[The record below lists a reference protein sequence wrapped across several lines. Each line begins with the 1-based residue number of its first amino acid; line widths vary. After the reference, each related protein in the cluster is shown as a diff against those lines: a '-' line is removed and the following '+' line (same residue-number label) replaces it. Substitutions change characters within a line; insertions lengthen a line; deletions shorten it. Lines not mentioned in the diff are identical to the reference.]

1 MTELL
6 QGLEPEQVWL
16 TFEEISRIPR
26 CSGHEGKV
34 QKYLK
39 EWAIEHG
46 LSYRKDEI
54 GNVLLTREATLGL
67 EHVPVLIF
75 QAHQDM
81 VCEKTPQSIHNFGR
95 DPISLIVDSNK
106 VSAHNTSLGADN
118 GLGMALAMNVLID
131 ETTRGRGKLEALFTV
146 DEETGFVGVRNL
158 RPDFFTAR
166 HMINLDSEEVG
177 VIIVS
182 SAGSG
187 ETTYR
192 VDFRS
197 QSHSLRD
204 ALRVTMDGLLGG
216 HSGVDIHLPRYNANK
231 LLAECLLKLHS
242 ELTIRLIHFEGGTRS
257 NVIPRNAYADILV
270 PSRKAIQA
278 IEIIDNWATTIDRTI
293 ERGVTVEAH
302 QIESRPAAPIHE
314 TEQLL
319 KLVAEI
325 PFGPKSWSSDYKDL
339 VQTSNNNGIV
349 RTDGNSFIVQV
360 SSRTS
365 DMKDGYDNQRILYE
379 LGQKYW
385 VKIEQTN
392 FSVGWKA
399 NPESKLLRLVERSY
413 STVSGRKPKITGI
426 HGGLECGV
434 IARLKKDIDIV
445 SIGPTIK
452 YPHSPSEYVEVE
464 SVATLY
470 KTLIM
475 VASKMKTL

>member
-158 RPDFFTAR
+158 RPDFFF
-166 HMINLDSEEVG
+166 
-177 VIIVS
+177 
-182 SAGSG
+182 
-187 ETTYR
+187 
-192 VDFRS
+192 DFV
-197 QSHSLRD
+197 L
-204 ALRVTMDGLLGG
+204 
-216 HSGVDIHLPRYNANK
+216 N
-231 LLAECLLKLHS
+231 C
-242 ELTIRLIHFEGGTRS
+242 
-257 NVIPRNAYADILV
+257 
-270 PSRKAIQA
+270 
-278 IEIIDNWATTIDRTI
+278 
-293 ERGVTVEAH
+293 
-302 QIESRPAAPIHE
+302 
-314 TEQLL
+314 
-319 KLVAEI
+319 
-325 PFGPKSWSSDYKDL
+325 
-339 VQTSNNNGIV
+339 
-349 RTDGNSFIVQV
+349 
-360 SSRTS
+360 
-365 DMKDGYDNQRILYE
+365 
-379 LGQKYW
+379 
-385 VKIEQTN
+385 
-392 FSVGWKA
+392 
-399 NPESKLLRLVERSY
+399 
-413 STVSGRKPKITGI
+413 
-426 HGGLECGV
+426 
-434 IARLKKDIDIV
+434 
-445 SIGPTIK
+445 
-452 YPHSPSEYVEVE
+452 
-464 SVATLY
+464 
-470 KTLIM
+470 
-475 VASKMKTL
+475 